1 MRIGKP
7 GPCVRL
13 VVMIGV
19 LAAGRF
25 FACPCAAAGETLEP
39 LADHLSPPAFTPDH
53 QAWLKAVIAEIPV
66 LAQQIQALPA
76 GAEPSKAEA
85 LKTRLAALRA
95 EQQDLEAH
103 RQLWETYRQETDSTP
118 PAFVQGGKPA
128 SALDRPVLLRLCHAY
143 LHGAEFIRAAAFDE
157 SVEPNETA
165 SIPSSS
171 VRGGTP
177 AVTLQSR
184 VAPSA
189 QEWEYLADRFERLL
203 RTAQTT
209 EGVDGALALHGRLLQ
224 GSCYLSASVEHFKA
238 KDRQAQLRDYLR
250 GIRVLDW
257 VVGHDG
263 IAPQLP
269 SVGEVAGAGQYF
281 TRWPQAHSSV
291 ADEATVT
298 QARALLSDYCPWG
311 ARTYRALAASGLM
324 TGFDWRTLPPYGSE
338 KISVAVVPDRWLP
351 RDVAKDMAPI
361 VTGAFASQMKAQNF
375 RWRIK
380 PVPTYTVWFVSPRV
394 HDLQASTVFT
404 YALKANKLIFAG
416 PEALLID
423 ELKGLAFDRVGR
435 WFGQGSGIHWA
446 SGHAGNL
453 LGISLIDPHW
463 LDPQA
468 GWTFLVT
475 DPSGVTH
482 FKPSGALAPDWGDL
496 FKGALM
502 DVLKST
508 EKAEMNLLFESVQP
522 NNRTI
527 NAAFGSPKTYDGSP
541 MPGVILRGDTL
552 GWQDMPDDR
561 YRRFWHIVRYYRFD
575 RRAVVGLA
583 GLSETPDERASRK
596 AAQWDGTTTWP
607 DRSWQRLPEK
617 PEPLGTRIHLND
629 FSPKAQLIRVQ
640 FPEDKFRA
648 FRKKAEQ
655 KGRSLRVELV
665 LPGELT
671 KLGPIRTYIN
681 PVSEDLHIAGV
692 NESFEDDELLLR
704 EGAERIA
711 QFAPPAQDP
720 NLTGEATFI
729 LMNAPLLDS
738 PDAWVD
744 LYSAK
749 LNLYNVHRRRAKAF
763 LTQQGVQCPPLLPH
777 LLTEYTVRILL
788 EPAGKDGGADAEELA
803 RSTVRLL
810 PRPGKPQTGT
820 VSDFGQGYL
829 MFKQRYEGPVPEL
842 EDEAPALPL
851 RRCSITLR
859 VPSRIKRVRTYSD
872 SSRKPEEGT
881 QGRGKP
887 YTCTATGG
895 FSGRTF
901 KGTWKSEKKSGRV
914 NNVQTG
920 SMTVTLSG
928 PVKAFPPGAPKDRA
942 VMLPTKVVSF
952 TATLNTTIT
961 DSEGRSTTEHLT
973 LGGSDLDLNEM
984 GSTMLRQLGFN
995 LKSVF
1000 DVEQRQH
1007 QYGFATLMYAVQGP
1021 RVGSSIAVTWSQQ
1034 RTVSGYTEQQTLT
1047 ETEGK
1052 GACTI
1057 AFQFH

>member
-1 MRIGKP
+1 
-7 GPCVRL
+7 
-13 VVMIGV
+13 MIGA
-19 LAAGRF
+19 LALGIS
-25 FACPCAAAGETLEP
+25 FACPCGAAGETLEP
-39 LADHLSPPAFTPDH
+39 LADHLSPPSFTADH

-66 LAQQIQALPA
+66 LTQQIQALPA
-76 GAEPSKAEA
+76 DVEPSKAEA

-103 RQLWETYRQETDSTP
+103 RQLWEAYRQETDATL

-128 SALDRPVLLRLCHAY
+128 PALDRPVLLRLCHAY

-171 VRGGTP
+171 VQGGAP
-177 AVTLQSR
+177 PVTLESR

-189 QEWEYLADRFERLL
+189 QEWEYLAERFERLL

-209 EGVDGALALHGRLLQ
+209 EGVNGALALHGRLLQ

-238 KDRQAQLRDYLR
+238 KQRQAQLRDYLR

-263 IAPQLP
+263 IVPKLP
-269 SVGEVAGAGQYF
+269 LVGEVEGAGQYF
-281 TRWPQAHSSV
+281 TRWPQAHASV
-291 ADEATVT
+291 ADETTVT
-298 QARALLSDYCPWG
+298 QARALLSDFCPWG
-311 ARTYRALAASGLM
+311 AQTYRILAASGLM
-324 TGFDWRTLPPYGSE
+324 TGFDWRALPPYGSE

-351 RDVAKDMAPI
+351 RDVAKDMNPI
-361 VTGAFASQMKAQNF
+361 VTGAFATQMKAQNF

-423 ELKGLAFDRVGR
+423 ELKGLAIDRAGR

-453 LGISLIDPHW
+453 LGISLVDPHW
-463 LDPQA
+463 LDPKA

-475 DPSGVTH
+475 DAKGVTH

-522 NNRTI
+522 KNRTI
-527 NAAFGSPKTYDGSP
+527 NAAFGNPKTYDGSP

-575 RRAVVGLA
+575 RRAVVGLV
-583 GLSETPDERASRK
+583 GLSETPDERATRK
-596 AAQWDGTTTWP
+596 AGQWDGTTSWP

-640 FPEDKFRA
+640 FPDDKFRA

-665 LPGELT
+665 LPGELA

-720 NLTGEATFI
+720 NLAGEATFI

-763 LTQQGVQCPPLLPH
+763 LTQQGVQCPPVLPH

-788 EPAGKDGGADAEELA
+788 EPTGKNSSGDVEELA
-803 RSTVRLL
+803 KCTVRLL
-810 PRPGKPQTGT
+810 NRPGKPRTGT
-820 VSDFGQGYL
+820 VSDFGPGYL
-829 MFKQRYEGPVPEL
+829 MFKQRYDGPVPEL
-842 EDEAPALPL
+842 ETPKQPLPL
-851 RRCSITLR
+851 RRCTISLRIGTKIQNIQIYADRPGEPHKSIGGGTG
-859 VPSRIKRVRTYSD
+859 TYNC
-872 SSRKPEEGT
+872 R
-881 QGRGKP
+881 
-887 YTCTATGG
+887 ATGG
-895 FSGRTF
+895 FSGHTF
-901 KGTWKSEKKSGRV
+901 KGTWKTQKKSGHV
-914 NNVQTG
+914 TKTETG
-920 SMTVTLSG
+920 SMTVTLGG
-928 PVKAFPPGAPKDRA
+928 PFKAFPPGAPKDRV
-942 VMLPTKVVSF
+942 VMLPTKVTSF
-952 TATLNTTIT
+952 SATLNKT
-961 DSEGRSTTEHLT
+961 STNDDGVLSSKEHLT
-973 LGGSDLDLNEM
+973 LSGSGLDLHEP

-995 LKSVF
+995 LKSIF
-1000 DVEQRQH
+1000 EFEPRQH
-1007 QYGFATLMYAVQGP
+1007 RYGFTTLTYAAEGP
-1021 RVGSSIAVTWSQQ
+1021 D
-1034 RTVSGYTEQQTLT
+1034 VSGKTTVAWNRQQINGPTTKQQELI
-1047 ETEGK
+1047 ETKGK
-1052 GACTI
+1052 GSCTL